1 MTLVSEDEAEPIH
14 SAIIR
19 KEAWTLDSVRRL
31 RAEAERRL
39 KEGPWSVTA
48 DRPKGIELDPHDFY
62 SEDPYWWPD
71 TEGGPYVLKDGQI
84 NPNRFQSN
92 RLALVAM
99 SDTVFTLGAAGFLL
113 DEPRYAQ
120 RAARVIQTWFLNPRT
135 RMNPS
140 LEFARTIPG
149 ASGVRGAG
157 ILDGRA
163 FIRAIQG
170 MEFLEQTGV
179 WDAKE
184 QAATRKWFAD
194 YLHWLTQSKNG
205 SEEKKSGNHHA
216 AWWTAQV
223 AAVAS
228 FTGNNAAMQ
237 SAFNYYRDRILPR
250 QIRPDGSAPK
260 EEARTRSLS
269 LSVFNLEAY
278 TVICRIGQV
287 QGVDLWPARGKNG
300 ADLRT
305 VITYL
310 KPYVADPHKWSKE
323 QNAEFP
329 ADGIYS
335 LAFAGMGL
343 KDPDYVA
350 LYRKLERP
358 DGAWL
363 SFVDLL
369 VGRWEASAHQ
379 TRH

>member
-1 MTLVSEDEAEPIH
+1 
-14 SAIIR
+14 
-19 KEAWTLDSVRRL
+19 
-31 RAEAERRL
+31 
-39 KEGPWSVTA
+39 
-48 DRPKGIELDPHDFY
+48 
-62 SEDPYWWPD
+62 
-71 TEGGPYVLKDGQI
+71 
-84 NPNRFQSN
+84 
-92 RLALVAM
+92 
-99 SDTVFTLGAAGFLL
+99 
-113 DEPRYAQ
+113 
-120 RAARVIQTWFLNPRT
+120 
-135 RMNPS
+135 MNPS

-216 AWWTAQV
+216 AWWAAQV
-223 AAVAS
+223 SAVAS
-228 FTGNNAAMQ
+228 FTGNTAAMQ

-278 TVICRIGQV
+278 TVICRIAQV
-287 QGVDLWPARGKNG
+287 QGVDLWSTRGKNG

-305 VITYL
+305 VINYL
-310 KPYVADPHKWSKE
+310 KPYLADPHKWSKE

-329 ADGIYS
+329 ADGIYF

-343 KDPDYVA
+343 KEPDYVA

-358 DGAWL
+358 EGAWL